1 MGNLAR
7 TLYTE
12 SSATG
17 SARTPAPAREL
28 QALAQN
34 LVESLDANGIAIAH
48 QDGENPEALVCLVS
62 VGDGAPL
69 VGARLDRDSGISG
82 RCVRECR
89 VQRSYDTS
97 IDPRVERAACERLGI
112 RSLVVVP
119 LVADSGCIGLIAAF
133 SGRPGHFDAD
143 KVLAL
148 ERAAESATLLL
159 DEQQNVTEQPVAF
172 VSKSSHAPFEEKSP
186 ARQISENS
194 DPPDQE
200 VAMASPEHVGI
211 SVRESIPR
219 FLETQQSQ
227 AGSSR
232 LRWAVIGVV
241 ALVAAVAGTRDLHR
255 NSRPHLLAIQ
265 PRAANST
272 VARTAQAA
280 QTSSSA
286 EISKI
291 TSTASPVAGAEQS
304 SPLHLLAERAKD
316 RDVAAQMSLARAYM
330 IGDHVPKDPA
340 KAASWYVMAGENG
353 SAAAKRRSIEITRGM
368 APFQIA
374 EIRFNLGKM
383 YMNGIGTKQDYVS
396 AYKWLELSKVA
407 GDIRAEAEES
417 KLQKKMNSDQ
427 VQEARKQASDWL
439 QSHSR
444 KLSVSNFAR

>member
-7 TLYTE
+7 TLFTE

-17 SARTPAPAREL
+17 AARTPAPAREL
-28 QALAQN
+28 QSLAQD
-34 LVESLDANGIAIAH
+34 LLESLGANGIAIAH

-62 VGDGAPL
+62 AGDRAPL

-89 VQRSYDTS
+89 AQRSYDTS
-97 IDPRVERAACERLGI
+97 IDPRVDRAACERLGI

-119 LVADSGCIGLIAAF
+119 VVSDSGCIGLIAAF
-133 SGRPGHFDAD
+133 SDCPGHFDAD

-148 ERAAESATLLL
+148 EQAAESATLLL
-159 DEQQNVTEQPVAF
+159 DEQQNATEQPVAF
-172 VSKSSHAPFEEKSP
+172 VSTSSQAPFEEQLP
-186 ARQISENS
+186 ARLSENGN
-194 DPPDQE
+194 PADQE
-200 VAMASPEHVGI
+200 EGLAPPEHIGI
-211 SVRESIPR
+211 SVHESIPR
-219 FLETQQSQ
+219 FLEKQPSQ

-241 ALVAAVAGTRDLHR
+241 ALVAAVAVTRGLHR
-255 NSRPHLLAIQ
+255 NSPRHLLPI
-265 PRAANST
+265 PPHAANST
-272 VARTAQAA
+272 VTRTTQAD
-280 QTSSSA
+280 QHKSPG
-286 EISKI
+286 EISTI
-291 TSTASPVAGAEQS
+291 TSAASPVTGAEQS

-316 RDVAAQMSLARAYM
+316 GDVAAQMSLARAYT

-340 KAASWYVMAGENG
+340 KAASWYIMAGENG
-353 SAAAKRRSIEITRGM
+353 SASAKRRSIEVTRGM

-396 AYKWLELSKVA
+396 AYKWLELSKAA

-417 KLQKKMNSDQ
+417 KLQNTMNSEQ

-444 KLSVSNFAR
+444 KLSVSDFAR